1 MKVKFCC
8 SAALPLV
15 GVFVTAGGDTLPKYE
30 DDYSREGG
38 ESPESEGVII
48 QTSFFKKSR
57 GRDSVNRSFGERKFR
72 DITISLATETK
83 CGFRSL
89 QYLLYSE
96 CKIINIVKNSKKN

>member
-30 DDYSREGG
+30 DDCSRVGG
-38 ESPESEGVII
+38 ESPKSEGVII

-57 GRDSVNRSFGERKFR
+57 GEG
-72 DITISLATETK
+72 TA
-83 CGFRSL
+83 
-89 QYLLYSE
+89 
-96 CKIINIVKNSKKN
+96 